1 MTTKILKKLN
11 NEGIHISPSAYE
23 KLKLFEDSDNL
34 VSSLIIKLK
43 SNKEKKSE
51 FLIITDELI
60 EGIKNNLPLENKKII
75 ENDQI
80 PKVESSLSSSESK
93 NHLNHENKDN
103 FIKDNYDNK
112 IKVDKLNEV
121 STINNTPTKEKHEP
135 TTEKNTSTIQKSTS
149 IYIKEEDE
157 LPEKVKIEV
166 EKVEFTNHHKNG
178 DLIKRNISKF
188 NPDDFEFKIIQD
200 TTNKSYTSG
209 TVKNLKDYFLN
220 RYEKIKSILVKR
232 PELKK
237 VSSIND
243 ILNAKNDVSL
253 VVMINEIRETKN
265 NHILLEVE
273 DETGFTTVLISK
285 DNKDIYGMG
294 KFLIKDEV
302 IGITGSKKGTL
313 FIASNIIH
321 PSVPR
326 IKQKNMDFSVAF
338 ISDVHIGSETFLE
351 DSFQNFIRW
360 VNGDFGNEEQTKIA
374 NDIKYLII
382 AGDLVD
388 GIGIYPN
395 QDEQLIIKDITQ
407 QYDEAARLLGDLRS
421 DVKIIIGPGNHDASR
436 IAEPQPAIPESYAQS
451 LYNLK
456 NVEFISN
463 PGLVSLEGIKVLVYH
478 GRSFD
483 DIAMSIKGFSQSR
496 TDLIMKELL
505 EKRHLAPIY
514 GERTSLASELEDHL
528 VIDEVPDVLHTGHIH
543 INSYKNHKGIH
554 LINSGTF
561 QSQTEF
567 QKIYNIMPT
576 CAEVP
581 ILNRGS
587 LKTFKFI

>member
-1 MTTKILKKLN
+1 MNDIILKFAKK
-11 NEGIHISPSAYE
+11 GINLSPDAYKKIISTEDPNDFSTSLIL
-23 KLKLFEDSDNL
+23 KLKTKNYSKNDFI
-34 VSSLIIKLK
+34 SLKGDIVNHYIK
-43 SNKEKKSE
+43 
-51 FLIITDELI
+51 EL
-60 EGIKNNLPLENKKII
+60 GIKTKNENKKEI
-75 ENDQI
+75 NNLN
-80 PKVESSLSSSESK
+80 SL
-93 NHLNHENKDN
+93 DN
-103 FIKDNYDNK
+103 FNKEQPKNNTITKEQPKNNTITKEQPKKKENLINDEISNKNLIKINDKEVSPEFKRNLTKPNVNYDNFEILK
-112 IKVDKLNEV
+112 DL
-121 STINNTPTKEKHEP
+121 
-135 TTEKNTSTIQKSTS
+135 
-149 IYIKEEDE
+149 
-157 LPEKVKIEV
+157 
-166 EKVEFTNHHKNG
+166 TN
-178 DLIKRNISKF
+178 
-188 NPDDFEFKIIQD
+188 Q
-200 TTNKSYTSG
+200 SYTSG
-209 TVKNLKDYFLN
+209 ELNNLVTYFNN
-220 RYEKIKSILVKR
+220 RYQKLSKIIEKHPEMKTHQKISEIGEGQTDLNLILMVNNVR
-232 PELKK
+232 T
-237 VSSIND
+237 
-243 ILNAKNDVSL
+243 
-253 VVMINEIRETKN
+253 TKN
-265 NHILLEVE
+265 GHNLVDFE
-273 DETGFTTVLISK
+273 DDTGNLNVLFS
-285 DNKDIYGMG
+285 NKNESVF
-294 KFLIKDEV
+294 KQSEKLVRDEV
-302 IGITGSKKGTL
+302 VGITADKRGDLAIGN
-313 FIASNIIH
+313 NIIF
-321 PSVPR
+321 PGVPR
-326 IKQKNMDFSVAF
+326 MPNTNSKCGIVFT
-338 ISDVHIGSETFLE
+338 SDIHIGSITFLE
-351 DSFQNFIRW
+351 DAFVKFIKW
-360 VNGDFGNEEQTKIA
+360 INGDFGNEEQTKIA